1 LRRKINNWR
10 EEKREELKLE
20 TEGADKATK
29 HTLHFSD
36 MLPFIVL

>member
-1 LRRKINNWR
+1 LERR
-10 EEKREELKLE
+10 EKEKELKLE